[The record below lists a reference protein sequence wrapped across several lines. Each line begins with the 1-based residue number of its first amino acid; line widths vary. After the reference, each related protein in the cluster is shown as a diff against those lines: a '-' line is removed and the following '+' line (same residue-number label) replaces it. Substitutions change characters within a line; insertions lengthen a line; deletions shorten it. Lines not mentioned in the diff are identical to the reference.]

1 MSRTN
6 IATALRVAQSLLQ
19 GAELKPEQAE
29 QQFGLAYGIFF
40 ELYTSVIESAD
51 TESGRMETAIIIADY
66 ARAVL
71 RSELTLEAAKLAT
84 SETVKLHSASDF
96 GFVRPADVSPTL
108 NRLILQSEA
117 EILKAALRVRRAIE
131 QLPLGQDIPVAS
143 EYVMTLICDQAKRYS
158 VTKSQGL
165 TEIDGYHIF
174 IATVPIVADIALE
187 GWGRLGN
194 TYYNPRDTLFT
205 LAYVKSQMSDFKTY
219 LEAYDMGIGEK
230 ISGFM
235 DETAAFIY
243 QVAEK
248 ESQRFDCLTVRDQ
261 QGVCIGIA
269 KHLIAISQRAWRLCI
284 NNLISD
290 VDDLLA
296 DENKALEWL
305 ESAETPIDTAALIRA
320 LERVYTESAGFSHDA
335 DIDLESLD
343 AIVIG
348 EFSLTVQAADAMV
361 EEMSPWTMS

>member
-19 GAELKPEQAE
+19 GVELKPEQAE

-40 ELYTSVIESAD
+40 ELYASVIESAD
-51 TESGRMETAIIIADY
+51 TESGRMETAIIISDY
-66 ARAVL
+66 ARSVL
-71 RSELTLEAAKLAT
+71 RSEMSLEAAKLAT
-84 SETVKLHSASDF
+84 SETVKIHSEIDF
-96 GFVRPADVSPTL
+96 GFVRPTDSTPTL
-108 NRLILQSEA
+108 DRLILQSET
-117 EILKAALRVRRAIE
+117 EILKVALRVRRTIE
-131 QLPLGQDIPVAS
+131 QLPLGQDITVAS
-143 EYVMTLICDQAKRYS
+143 EYVMTLICDQARRYS
-158 VTKSQGL
+158 IAKAQGL

-174 IATVPIVADIALE
+174 IATVPVVTDIALE

-194 TYYNPRDTLFT
+194 TYYNPGENVFT
-205 LAYVKSQMSDFKTY
+205 LAYVKAQMSDFKTY

-230 ISGFM
+230 VSGLM
-235 DETAAFIY
+235 DETATYIY
-243 QVAEK
+243 QVADK
-248 ESQRFDCLTVRDQ
+248 ESQRFDCISARDQ
-261 QGVCIGIA
+261 HGVCIGIA

-296 DENKALEWL
+296 DESKALKWL
-305 ESAETPIDTAALIRA
+305 ESENTPIDTDTLIRA
-320 LERVYTESAGFSHDA
+320 LERIYMESTEFSSDA

-343 AIVIG
+343 AIVVG

>member
-19 GAELKPEQAE
+19 GVEFKAEQAE

-40 ELYTSVIESAD
+40 ELYTSVIDSTD

-66 ARAVL
+66 TRAVL
-71 RSELTLEAAKLAT
+71 QSELTLETAKLAIA
-84 SETVKLHSASDF
+84 ETVIIHSESDF
-96 GFVRPADVSPTL
+96 GFAGLDDDSPTL
-108 NRLILQSEA
+108 DRLILQSEA
-117 EILKAALRVRRAIE
+117 EILKVALRVRRAIE
-131 QLPLGQDIPVAS
+131 QLPLGQDISVAS
-143 EYVMTLICDQAKRYS
+143 EYVMTLICDQAKHYS
-158 VTKSQGL
+158 LSKSQGL

-174 IATVPIVADIALE
+174 IATVPVVTDIALE

-194 TYYNPRDTLFT
+194 TYYNPGEHVFT
-205 LAYVKSQMSDFKTY
+205 LSYVKGQMSDFKTY

-230 ISGFM
+230 ISGLI
-235 DETAAFIY
+235 DDTADYIY

-248 ESQRFDCLTVRDQ
+248 ESKRFDCLSARDQ

-296 DENKALEWL
+296 DKNKALEWL
-305 ESAETPIDTAALIRA
+305 ESADTPIDTSALIRA
-320 LERVYTESAGFSHDA
+320 LDRVYTESTGFSHDA

-343 AIVIG
+343 AIFVG